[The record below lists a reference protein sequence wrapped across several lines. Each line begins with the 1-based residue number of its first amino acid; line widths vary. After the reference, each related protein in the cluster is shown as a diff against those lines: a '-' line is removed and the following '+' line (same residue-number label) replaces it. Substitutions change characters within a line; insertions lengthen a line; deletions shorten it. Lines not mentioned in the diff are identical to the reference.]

1 MMQLIITSCKKM
13 KVYHVD
19 DSQDWDVVLDKFRQS
34 LLNEEY
40 SISKDMQKIL
50 GIGAVLSFKK
60 GQVIRKNA
68 FTEDKINIIE
78 MPEADEFELILKTV
92 QEIAENVQTKTDAL
106 SLIYET
112 NISLL
117 TENTVNITS
126 TDIIVDDNEKNRTN
140 ASGED
145 YDKQGM
151 NVNQDNTMQKANEE
165 VSKEDVE
172 DDTKGMRIL
181 FGVNQ
186 QNGQGVIW
194 EPNNTDK
201 IFHTNT
207 GIIGTMGTGKT
218 QFTQSVIAQ
227 LYQNRGS
234 NILSDDIGI
243 LIFDYKGD
251 YNENKT
257 DFMKFTNAKI
267 YKPFH
272 LPFNPLALTWS
283 GTPKPLLPVHI
294 ANTFVDTLAK
304 VFINL
309 GPKQK
314 NALLDCIDSAYT
326 KSGIS
331 KANSSTWN
339 NEAPTFSTLYQIYE
353 NDEDIKKGDVLA
365 SALSKIDRF
374 EIFEPIASKTK
385 GLFDLLNG
393 VVVIDLSGYDS
404 DIQNL
409 VVAITLDLFYSQ
421 MQAVGH
427 SKLEENMRQ
436 ISKLIL
442 VDEADNFLREGYPS
456 LRKILKEGREF
467 GVGTILSTQFLKHF
481 VTKEEDYSKY
491 ILTWVVHNVAD
502 LAPGDIR
509 FVFNT
514 TSGSLAENQLCSDIK
529 NLKKHESI
537 LKMGNSEIPVYMRDK
552 AFWEYVKE
560 HS

>member
-1 MMQLIITSCKKM
+1 
-13 KVYHVD
+13 
-19 DSQDWDVVLDKFRQS
+19 
-34 LLNEEY
+34 
-40 SISKDMQKIL
+40 
-50 GIGAVLSFKK
+50 
-60 GQVIRKNA
+60 
-68 FTEDKINIIE
+68 
-78 MPEADEFELILKTV
+78 
-92 QEIAENVQTKTDAL
+92 
-106 SLIYET
+106 
-112 NISLL
+112 
-117 TENTVNITS
+117 
-126 TDIIVDDNEKNRTN
+126 
-140 ASGED
+140 
-145 YDKQGM
+145 
-151 NVNQDNTMQKANEE
+151 
-165 VSKEDVE
+165 
-172 DDTKGMRIL
+172 
-181 FGVNQ
+181 
-186 QNGQGVIW
+186 
-194 EPNNTDK
+194 
-201 IFHTNT
+201 
-207 GIIGTMGTGKT
+207 
-218 QFTQSVIAQ
+218 
-227 LYQNRGS
+227 
-234 NILSDDIGI
+234 
-243 LIFDYKGD
+243 
-251 YNENKT
+251 
-257 DFMKFTNAKI
+257 MKFTDAKI

-272 LPFNPLALTWS
+272 LPFNPLALTWT

-304 VFINL
+304 VFTNM

-314 NALLDCIDSAYT
+314 NVLLDCIDSAYT
-326 KSGIS
+326 RSDIS
-331 KANSSTWN
+331 KVDSSTWN

-365 SALSKIDRF
+365 SALSKINRF

-385 GLFDLLNG
+385 GLFELLNG

-421 MQAVGH
+421 MQAAGH

-514 TSGSLAENQLCSDIK
+514 QNGSLTENQLCSDIK

-537 LKMGNSEIPVYMRDK
+537 LKIGNNETPIYMRDK
-552 AFWEYVKE
+552 AFWEYVEE

>member
-1 MMQLIITSCKKM
+1 M
-13 KVYHVD
+13 
-19 DSQDWDVVLDKFRQS
+19 
-34 LLNEEY
+34 
-40 SISKDMQKIL
+40 
-50 GIGAVLSFKK
+50 
-60 GQVIRKNA
+60 
-68 FTEDKINIIE
+68 
-78 MPEADEFELILKTV
+78 
-92 QEIAENVQTKTDAL
+92 
-106 SLIYET
+106 
-112 NISLL
+112 
-117 TENTVNITS
+117 
-126 TDIIVDDNEKNRTN
+126 
-140 ASGED
+140 
-145 YDKQGM
+145 
-151 NVNQDNTMQKANEE
+151 
-165 VSKEDVE
+165 
-172 DDTKGMRIL
+172 
-181 FGVNQ
+181 
-186 QNGQGVIW
+186 
-194 EPNNTDK
+194 
-201 IFHTNT
+201 
-207 GIIGTMGTGKT
+207 
-218 QFTQSVIAQ
+218 
-227 LYQNRGS
+227 
-234 NILSDDIGI
+234 
-243 LIFDYKGD
+243 
-251 YNENKT
+251 
-257 DFMKFTNAKI
+257 
-267 YKPFH
+267 
-272 LPFNPLALTWS
+272 
-283 GTPKPLLPVHI
+283 LPVHI